1 METRPFGRLGSVSA
15 LTLGGGGIGQ
25 VWGSTDRAEAVAT
38 VHAAIDAG
46 ITHLDL
52 APSYGTDHESERV
65 VAEARPPADVLITS
79 KVQLPENRFDD
90 PVAEIRRSLR
100 ASLSRLGRDHLDLLL
115 LHTQLDPDDRSVS
128 APDNL
133 GWSRYRDVV
142 VPEFERLRTA
152 GDIRA
157 WGITAVG
164 VPQQVLDALTADVRP
179 DAAQVIVNALDLSGD
194 MWTYGNPAAS
204 PGGRSTASVEPR
216 NPEIA
221 QTAAREGVS
230 VIAIRAVAAGSLSAA
245 LDRPL
250 ETSHPAARDFARA
263 EPFRTL
269 AAELGQPAA
278 VLAHRYALSVP
289 GVATVVLGVKNRTEL
304 AECVAAAGRG
314 PLTADELAAVN
325 ALRDQL
331 PDA

>member
-1 METRPFGRLGSVSA
+1 METRNFGRLGTVSA

-25 VWGSTDRAEAVAT
+25 VWGTTDRAEAVAT
-38 VHAAIDAG
+38 VRAAIDAG

-52 APSYGTDHESERV
+52 APSYGTDFESERV
-65 VAEARPPADVLITS
+65 VGDARPPSDILITT
-79 KVQLPENRFDD
+79 KVQLSERRIDD
-90 PVAEIRRSLR
+90 PVAEMRESLR
-100 ASLSRLGRDHLDLLL
+100 ASLKRIGRDHLDLYL

-142 VPEFERLRTA
+142 VPEFERLRAA
-152 GDIRA
+152 GTIRA
-157 WGITAVG
+157 WGITGVG
-164 VPQQVLDALTADVRP
+164 VPRQILDAVGTDPRP
-179 DAAQVIVNALDLSGD
+179 DAAQVIVNALDMSGD
-194 MWTYGNPAAS
+194 MWPYGAAD
-204 PGGRSTASVEPR
+204 RPR

-221 QTAAREGVS
+221 AAATDAGVP
-230 VIAIRAVAAGSLSAA
+230 VIAIRAVAAGSLCAA

-250 ETSHPAARDFARA
+250 ETDHPAVRDFARA
-263 EPFRTL
+263 EPFRKL

-289 GVATVVLGVKNRTEL
+289 GVATVVLGVKNRAEL

-314 PLTADELAAVN
+314 PLSPDDLAAVA
-325 ALRDQL
+325 ALR
-331 PDA
+331 A